1 MMKLSKCTIDPEFLS
16 FNNLYRKS
24 ERNADKNKQGF
35 FEDAG
40 RVRCI
45 KLRGIGSE
53 GFIMPIN
60 TLESFV
66 GDIEDWESLVGTEFD
81 SINNKKFVWKYILKP
96 NGNNSSNGKQPPA
109 KEVLNIVNNQYR
121 QHVDTVQLQKAM
133 YDAKLFNIIVYRIT
147 STDIQGRVHEWSVR
161 QMIDYCDKYGINH
174 IKELY
179 YGKAKDLFDLS
190 TEQHWHENFIESLR
204 ETYLERD
211 SILCNNKVPEEGI
224 VLRREVSD
232 ISVYKL
238 KSVNFLERE
247 SKALDKGTI
256 DIESTQE

>member
-1 MMKLSKCTIDPEFLS
+1 MSKGYYNYDIWSIANEVIKPFVHPGMTIYAEIVGFMPDGSYIQKGYDYKCVYHPKLYDYSKMNPQQM
-16 FNNLYRKS
+16 Y
-24 ERNADKNKQGF
+24 
-35 FEDAG
+35 
-40 RVRCI
+40 
-45 KLRGIGSE
+45 GS
-53 GFIMPIN
+53 
-60 TLESFV
+60 
-66 GDIEDWESLVGTEFD
+66 
-81 SINNKKFVWKYILKP
+81 
-96 NGNNSSNGKQPPA
+96 
-109 KEVLNIVNNQYR
+109 
-121 QHVDTVQLQKAM
+121 
-133 YDAKLFNIIVYRIT
+133 KLFNIIVYRIT

>member
-1 MMKLSKCTIDPEFLS
+1 MKLSKCTIDPEFLS

-81 SINNKKFVWKYILKP
+81 SINNKKFV
-96 NGNNSSNGKQPPA
+96 
-109 KEVLNIVNNQYR
+109 
-121 QHVDTVQLQKAM
+121 
-133 YDAKLFNIIVYRIT
+133 
-147 STDIQGRVHEWSVR
+147 
-161 QMIDYCDKYGINH
+161 
-174 IKELY
+174 
-179 YGKAKDLFDLS
+179 
-190 TEQHWHENFIESLR
+190 
-204 ETYLERD
+204 
-211 SILCNNKVPEEGI
+211 
-224 VLRREVSD
+224 
-232 ISVYKL
+232 
-238 KSVNFLERE
+238 
-247 SKALDKGTI
+247 
-256 DIESTQE
+256 